1 MRSDANKRP
10 GASMNRNMSGRLRVC
25 AATLMLAACAARGPA
40 QPIAAAQPA
49 AVAQPTGTGSA
60 PASNFKRVVRGG
72 QTLYC
77 KKETPTGTRFVEETC
92 LTQAQMD
99 AREKNAQNFTDD
111 VHGMAV
117 LPPTSPN
124 VR

>member
-1 MRSDANKRP
+1 
-10 GASMNRNMSGRLRVC
+10 MNWKMAGRVPVC
-25 AATLMLAACAARGPA
+25 AATLVLAACAATSPA
-40 QPIAAAQPA
+40 QPTAAAPTAAATQPA
-49 AVAQPTGTGSA
+49 VPGSA
-60 PASNFKRVVRGG
+60 PASNYKRVVRSG

>member
-1 MRSDANKRP
+1 MNLKSD
-10 GASMNRNMSGRLRVC
+10 GRLPICV
-25 AATLMLAACAARGPA
+25 AALVLTACAAPGPA
-40 QPIAAAQPA
+40 QPSAAAPPPV
-49 AVAQPTGTGSA
+49 AVQPTVTGSA
-60 PASNFKRVVRGG
+60 PASNYRRVVRSG

>member
-1 MRSDANKRP
+1 
-10 GASMNRNMSGRLRVC
+10 MNRKMGGWLPVC
-25 AATLMLAACAARGPA
+25 AVTLVLAACAAPGPA
-40 QPIAAAQPA
+40 QPTAVALPAAAAQPT
-49 AVAQPTGTGSA
+49 VPGSG
-60 PASNFKRVVRGG
+60 PASNYKRVVRSG